1 MVLAKLSED
10 KHVTLTYN
18 NIKNLMK
25 VLFSAVLF
33 QLFLIALY
41 AEAQSPSPFEIYE
54 ILEYPAVSC
63 ALTAG
68 GGLLLEYLL
77 KSEKGN

>member
-18 NIKNLMK
+18 KIKNLLK

-33 QLFLIALY
+33 QLFLIILY
-41 AEAQSPSPFEIYE
+41 AEAHEPSPLYVFEM
-54 ILEYPAVSC
+54 LEYPIASC

-68 GGLLLEYLL
+68 GGFLLEYLL
-77 KSEKGN
+77 KTEKSD